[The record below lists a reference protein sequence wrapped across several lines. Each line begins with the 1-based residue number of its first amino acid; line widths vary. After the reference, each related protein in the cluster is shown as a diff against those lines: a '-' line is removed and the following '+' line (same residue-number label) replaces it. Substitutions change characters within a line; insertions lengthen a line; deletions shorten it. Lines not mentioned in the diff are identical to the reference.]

1 MYIGSTRAS
10 WCNRIKYLVCHFKCS
25 RGEVDPS
32 CFLGRFYGAFN
43 NIVNVIGSRR
53 DEMLS
58 VHLVKTYCLPSLL
71 YGCETWHLNNADTK
85 SIDIAWNNAF
95 RKIFNGYW
103 RESVNPLQ
111 FYCQCLPV
119 SLVIAMRKILFWKKM
134 FYHNNPV
141 LHILANECY
150 RSVKAVAD
158 VYNIKPHQIAS
169 SSSFAIRNLFWSY
182 FTTMMV
188 NVN

>member
-1 MYIGSTRAS
+1 
-10 WCNRIKYLVCHFKCS
+10 
-25 RGEVDPS
+25 
-32 CFLGRFYGAFN
+32 
-43 NIVNVIGSRR
+43 
-53 DEMLS
+53 MLD

-71 YGCETWHLNNADTK
+71 YGCETLHLNITDIK

-103 RESVNPLQ
+103 RECVKPLQ

-134 FYHNNPV
+134 FYHNNTG
-141 LHILANECY
+141 LHILANECHQ
-150 RSVKAVAD
+150 SVKAVAD
-158 VYNIKPHQIAS
+158 VYNIKSHQIAS
-169 SSSFAIRNLFWSY
+169 SSSFAIKNLFWSY
-182 FTTMMV
+182 FTTTMMV